1 MKAPGEEKK
10 VLFISK
16 RDRKWE
22 RNQKCMKEGAAVHV
36 EGCLKAEEGEDQ
48 ETTGLLNMEVSG
60 DPKDHSCGG
69 QAVSRSPWISLVG
82 KHGKETGQARGGG
95 CWFWCSSVV
104 AVSSD
109 RGSGTQDISKMFVE

>member
-1 MKAPGEEKK
+1 MFVKAPGEEKK

-69 QAVSRSPWISLVG
+69 QAVSRSSWISLVG
-82 KHGKETGQARGGG
+82 KHGEEKGQARGGG
-95 CWFWCSSVV
+95 VLV
-104 AVSSD
+104 LV
-109 RGSGTQDISKMFVE
+109 